1 MVDRGCSS
9 RFPGQPPGKKGSS
22 AGAETR
28 ELAGVE
34 DRGATGDS
42 AEVFGAIESW
52 AGGVGLESV
61 TGAGEEEGRV
71 VGSGKGLF
79 SVGSAAGVDWEIL
92 EKVTLPAGVPS
103 SFSRRLESV
112 RVILRD
118 DFGGMVTCE
127 SPRLK
132 MLGLLAAGGR
142 LTRMVFFPAEL
153 KP

>member
-1 MVDRGCSS
+1 M
-9 RFPGQPPGKKGSS
+9 
-22 AGAETR
+22 
-28 ELAGVE
+28 AGVE
-34 DRGATGDS
+34 ERGATGDS

-61 TGAGEEEGRV
+61 TGAGEGE
-71 VGSGKGLF
+71 GLF
-79 SVGSAAGVDWEIL
+79 SMGSEAGVDWEIL
-92 EKVTLPAGVPS
+92 AKVTLPAGVPS
-103 SFSRRLESV
+103 SFSRRLESDS
-112 RVILRD
+112 VILRD

>member
-1 MVDRGCSS
+1 MEERD
-9 RFPGQPPGKKGSS
+9 
-22 AGAETR
+22 
-28 ELAGVE
+28 
-34 DRGATGDS
+34 ATGDS
-42 AEVFGAIESW
+42 AEVFGTGES
-52 AGGVGLESV
+52 AVGGVGLEAAS
-61 TGAGEEEGRV
+61 GAEEMVGVAELVFGE
-71 VGSGKGLF
+71 GLF
-79 SVGSAAGVDWEIL
+79 SMGKLAGIECGIFV
-92 EKVTLPAGVPS
+92 KVTLPAGVPS